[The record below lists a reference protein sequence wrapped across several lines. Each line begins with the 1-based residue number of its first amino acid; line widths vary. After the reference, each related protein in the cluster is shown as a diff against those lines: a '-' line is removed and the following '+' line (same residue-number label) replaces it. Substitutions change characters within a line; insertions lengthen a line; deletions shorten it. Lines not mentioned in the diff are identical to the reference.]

1 MESNTA
7 KPRVVWIAENV
18 EYDDLRIVSETDV
31 QSDESWAVPDRI
43 MSYAGF
49 NLYRAELHKDVRK
62 DWDSQQIIRN
72 QYEAHH
78 AQQLRAAVE
87 AERAAVM
94 AYLRRQGGRGC
105 WTVVE
110 AISRGEH
117 RLDEETP

>member
-1 MESNTA
+1 MESSTA

-18 EYDDLRIVSETDV
+18 EYDDLRIVSETDA
-31 QSDESWAVPDRI
+31 QSDENWAVPDRI

-62 DWDSQQIIRN
+62 DWDSQQVIRN
-72 QYEAHH
+72 QYETDH

-94 AYLRRQGGRGC
+94 AYLQRQGGRGC
-105 WTVVE
+105 WTVVG
-110 AISRGEH
+110 AISHGEH
-117 RLDEETP
+117 LCKEKP